1 MKKVFLL
8 ATLAISLFSCNNS
21 STPATDK
28 AGAKTA
34 YVDTAKLMDEYLE
47 AKDIESKYKVKS
59 EEMGREL
66 EGKAQQ
72 WKLDAA
78 SFQKDAQA
86 KGPQWAQLKGQEL
99 QKREQ
104 EIAIMQQTMM
114 QQLQKES
121 GAEMDSLVKRMK
133 NHIKDY
139 GKKKGFDYIYGTGD
153 AATVLY
159 AKDEYNVTDEVLKEL
174 NDKYKGSDKKDTAEA
189 TDAKAKK

>member
-1 MKKVFLL
+1 MKKSLL
-8 ATLAISLFSCNNS
+8 ILGCALAMIACNKTETA
-21 STPATDK
+21 STGE
-28 AGAKTA
+28 GAKTA
-34 YVDTAKLMDEYLE
+34 YVDTAKLLDEYQA

-78 SFQKDAQA
+78 SFRREAQA
-86 KGPQWAQLKGQEL
+86 KGPEWAQLKGQEL

-104 EIAIMQQTMM
+104 ELAVMQQTML

-121 GAEMDSLVKRMK
+121 GTEMDTLVSQIKK
-133 NHIKDY
+133 HIKDY
-139 GKKKGFDYIYGTGD
+139 GKKNGYEYIYGTGD

-159 AKDEYNVTDEVLKEL
+159 AKDEYDITDKILKEL
-174 NDKYKGSDKKDTAEA
+174 NDKYKPEAKDDKKDEDKKAE
-189 TDAKAKK
+189 

>member
-1 MKKVFLL
+1 MKKSLL
-8 ATLAISLFSCNNS
+8 IVGCALAMIACNKTES
-21 STPATDK
+21 SSSAE
-28 AGAKTA
+28 AKTA
-34 YVDTAKLMDEYLE
+34 YVDTAKLLDDYQK

-78 SFQKDAQA
+78 SFQREAQA

-104 EIAIMQQTMM
+104 EIGMMQQAMM

-121 GAEMDSLVKRMK
+121 GAEMDTLVKQIK
-133 NHIKDY
+133 KHIKDY
-139 GKKKGFDYIYGTGD
+139 GKKNGYEYIYGTGD

-159 AKDEYNVTDEVLKEL
+159 AKDEYDITDKILKEL
-174 NDKYKGSDKKDTAEA
+174 NDKYKPEDKEDKKDE
-189 TDAKAKK
+189 AKKAE

>member
-1 MKKVFLL
+1 MKKIFVL
-8 ATLAISLFSCNNS
+8 ATLAVTLFSCDKS
-21 STPATDK
+21 VTPVSDK
-28 AGAKTA
+28 GGAKTA
-34 YVDTAKLMDEYLE
+34 YVDTSKLMDEYQE

-66 EGKAQQ
+66 DGKAQQ

-78 SFQKDAQA
+78 SFQKEAQA

-121 GAEMDSLVKRMK
+121 GAEMDSLVKRIK

-139 GKKKGFDYIYGTGD
+139 GKKKGYEYIYGTGD

-159 AKDEYNVTDEVLKEL
+159 AKDEYDITNEVLKEL
-174 NDKYKGSDKKDTAEA
+174 NDKYKGSDKSEETAA
-189 TDAKAKK
+189 TDTKAKK

>member
-1 MKKVFLL
+1 MKKTLL
-8 ATLAISLFSCNNS
+8 ILGCALAMIACNKTEGGS
-21 STPATDK
+21 AE
-28 AGAKTA
+28 AKTA
-34 YVDTAKLMDEYLE
+34 YVDTAKLLDEYQK

-78 SFQKDAQA
+78 SFQREAQA

-104 EIAIMQQTMM
+104 EIGMMQQAMM

-121 GAEMDSLVKRMK
+121 GTEMDTLVKQIK
-133 NHIKDY
+133 KHIKDY
-139 GKKKGFDYIYGTGD
+139 GKKNGYEYIYGTGD

-159 AKDEYNVTDEVLKEL
+159 AKDKYDITNTILKDL
-174 NDKYKGSDKKDTAEA
+174 NDKYKSENKDDKKDE
-189 TDAKAKK
+189 AKKAE

>member
-1 MKKVFLL
+1 MKKVFLIVGCAL
-8 ATLAISLFSCNNS
+8 AMIACNK
-21 STPATDK
+21 TETATE
-28 AGAKTA
+28 GGFKTA
-34 YVDTAKLMDEYLE
+34 YVDTAKLLDEYQA

-78 SFQKDAQA
+78 SFRREAQA
-86 KGPQWAQLKGQEL
+86 KGPEWAQLKGQEL

-104 EIAIMQQTMM
+104 EIGMMQQAMM

-121 GAEMDSLVKRMK
+121 GNEMDTLVKQIK
-133 NHIKDY
+133 QHIKDY
-139 GKKKGFDYIYGTGD
+139 GKKNGYEYIYGTGD

-159 AKDEYNVTDEVLKEL
+159 AKEQYDITEKILKDL
-174 NDKYKGSDKKDTAEA
+174 NDKYKPEAKDTKDE
-189 TDAKAKK
+189 AKKAE

>member
-1 MKKVFLL
+1 MKKSLIILGFAL
-8 ATLAISLFSCNNS
+8 ALFSCNNS
-21 STPATDK
+21 ETTTV
-28 AGAKTA
+28 GFKTA
-34 YVDTAKLMDEYLE
+34 YVDTTKLLDEYQE

-66 EGKAQQ
+66 EGKAHQ

-78 SFQKDAQA
+78 SFQKEAQA

-104 EIAIMQQTMM
+104 ELGVMQQTMM
-114 QQLQKES
+114 QQLQRES
-121 GAEMDSLVKRMK
+121 GAEMDTLVKQIK

-159 AKDEYNVTDEVLKEL
+159 AKDNYDITQEILKEL
-174 NDKYKGSDKKDTAEA
+174 NDKYKGS
-189 TDAKAKK
+189 AKKEETPSAEPAKEEAKK